1 MTNESRRL
9 PARRQPMLCPVL
21 TRPSGV
27 RLLNHSTAG
36 VYAGALAEIDTLA
49 GTSRRSILAG
59 VRHGRGALALLIVV
73 LIAGLA
79 PVAFADPPDPTW
91 IGGYWDDD
99 DFDNVVNAIATT
111 FALKAPDRVAVE
123 VPTLVIAAH
132 ATTSSEHGWRPPLLA
147 AASPRAPPVVPPTH
161 S

>member
-1 MTNESRRL
+1 MSTGRSDAFQAREQPRQH
-9 PARRQPMLCPVL
+9 RRQSGNHTILDRADEKRDHHVL
-21 TRPSGV
+21 
-27 RLLNHSTAG
+27 LLA
-36 VYAGALAEIDTLA
+36 
-49 GTSRRSILAG
+49 SR
-59 VRHGRGALALLIVV
+59 VFALLLVALLAALPPIV
-73 LIAGLA
+73 
-79 PVAFADPPDPTW
+79 FADPPDPTW
-91 IGGYWDDD
+91 MGGYWDDD

>member
-1 MTNESRRL
+1 
-9 PARRQPMLCPVL
+9 MLRPVL

-99 DFDNVVNAIATT
+99 DFDNVVAFIASSCA
-111 FALKAPDRVAVE
+111 ALVEGAADDGPVLAPVAPVQPIE
-123 VPTLVIAAH
+123 PYA
-132 ATTSSEHGWRPPLLA
+132 RPVVHRPSA
-147 AASPRAPPVVPPTH
+147 PSRAPPV
-161 S
+161 SLLSGC